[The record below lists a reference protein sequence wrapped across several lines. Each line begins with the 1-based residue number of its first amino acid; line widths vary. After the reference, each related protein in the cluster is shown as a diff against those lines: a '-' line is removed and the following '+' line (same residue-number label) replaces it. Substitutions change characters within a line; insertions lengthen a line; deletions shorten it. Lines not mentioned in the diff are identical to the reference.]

1 MRNCFLGFFWWPCNI
16 VFFRVRFLGAAIAQ
30 LPKGP
35 NVNLVSFPKW
45 WLNSWH
51 IFEPQTLEVTSHFW
65 GSERVAAC
73 RPRPTTRCS
82 VPMYGGATAVLQWR
96 VDPSK
101 TTQRRGLHVLDLE
114 GGAFF
119 FCWGDCKGFR
129 SSLGRVS
136 GHHLGWNLKNPNR
149 TFKVSWSDWEH
160 IILDTTWMEKETPTR

>member
-1 MRNCFLGFFWWPCNI
+1 MIIPLKLRLQLQDVKRWMTRKKPYNAELFPWIFLVTLQHRFFQGKVFWGSNCP
-16 VFFRVRFLGAAIAQ
+16 IA
-30 LPKGP
+30 KGP

-65 GSERVAAC
+65 GCERVAAC

-82 VPMYGGATAVLQWR
+82 VPMCGGATAVLQWR

-119 FCWGDCKGFR
+119 CWGDCKGFR
-129 SSLGRVS
+129 SSLGMKFEKPEP
-136 GHHLGWNLKNPNR
+136 NL
-149 TFKVSWSDWEH
+149 
-160 IILDTTWMEKETPTR
+160 